1 MNEFLSLREAAE
13 VAGTSKTKLWRSIQ
27 DGILEAQTSDRGRQ
41 KVYQVSRKAL
51 EAWVAEQPRPVT
63 FQAAPEESRP
73 AQERYG
79 ESFRNVPD
87 SETTWRNV
95 SSNVSNRYSET
106 APEASADTASEG
118 RFVPLEAFESTQSA
132 FRAALQDA
140 LEVAREQ
147 REDRIEAERRAAEA
161 EQRAMRIA
169 RQAQALADELGS
181 QKRLLA
187 ENAESTIERRAEFL
201 ETSARAEEA
210 LAKAEA
216 LAAREEQ
223 AKAQFEELYRHNAE
237 EKARYEREREEL
249 LEKLKLS
256 HDKATKF
263 EKLPRWVAK
272 LFGT

>member
-51 EAWVAEQPRPVT
+51 EAWVAEQPRAVT
-63 FQAAPEESRP
+63 FQAAPEGSIP
-73 AQERYG
+73 APERYD
-79 ESFRNVPD
+79 ETARNVPD
-87 SETTWRNV
+87 SEATIRNV
-95 SSNVSNRYSET
+95 SSNVPNHRYSEA
-106 APEASADTASEG
+106 APDTAHEG

-132 FRAALQDA
+132 FRQALQDA

-161 EQRAMRIA
+161 EERAMRIA
-169 RQAQALADELGS
+169 RQAQALAEELGS

-210 LAKAEA
+210 VAKAEA

-223 AKAQFEELYRHNAE
+223 ARAQFEELYRHNAE